1 MILKGASNETA
12 EVHCPARRRGDR
24 VAAGR
29 ARPAAGEV
37 ARIGFLF
44 TAPFGSPEFLRVFEP
59 FREGMRDLASI
70 GTRVQASLPLS
81 ENWGGH
87 RW

>member
-1 MILKGASNETA
+1 M
-12 EVHCPARRRGDR
+12 RRRKFIALLGGAVTAWPL
-24 VAAGR
+24 VAR
-29 ARPAAGEV
+29 AQQRAKVP
-37 ARIGFLF
+37 RIGFLF
-44 TAPFGSPEFLRVFEP
+44 TAPFGSPEFLGVFEP

-70 GTRVQASLPLS
+70 GSRVQASLPLS